1 MGCCASNQNKHDK
14 IGQREFKEQE
24 FGAGYQPEKP
34 EKVTKQ
40 NIGSASHSGSGS
52 GDAESKLVKKDAEQ
66 ARLTFG
72 LPK

>member
-34 EKVTKQ
+34 EKVTK
-40 NIGSASHSGSGS
+40 
-52 GDAESKLVKKDAEQ
+52 
-66 ARLTFG
+66 
-72 LPK
+72 